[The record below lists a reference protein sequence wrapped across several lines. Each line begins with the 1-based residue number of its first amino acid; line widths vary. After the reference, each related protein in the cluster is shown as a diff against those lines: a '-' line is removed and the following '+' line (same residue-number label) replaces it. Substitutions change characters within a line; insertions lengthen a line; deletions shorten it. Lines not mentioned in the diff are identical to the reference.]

1 MKTVGVI
8 AEYNPFH
15 NGHAWHMQEA
25 KRISGADFC
34 VVVMSGNFV
43 QRGAPATLDKY
54 ARTQMA
60 LACGADLVLE
70 LPVSWAL
77 GSAEYFASGAVSL
90 LNSLDSVDF
99 LCFGSECGK
108 LAPLHETAQILNS
121 EPDEYRLFLKKNL
134 KAGKS
139 FPLARANALEQYL
152 PNAPVSSLLRE
163 PNNILGIEYLKAL
176 LRFDSRIQPFTI
188 SRTGSAYHSH
198 TLHGTFSSAT
208 ALRKLLDSA
217 KLSSLKSE
225 TPLPVYEILLG
236 ELGKS
241 CPVSIRDF
249 SPLLHYRLLSIA
261 SPEELTDF
269 QDVSAELADRMFRL
283 IPGFEDIEQF
293 ISLVKTKQYTESRIS
308 RCLFHILLDIRMETV
323 QAQQDNGWNSYARI
337 LGLRKKS
344 SSLLRKIKERS
355 CIPLITKLAD
365 AKKLLSPE
373 QMEFL
378 KKDIYAS
385 EVFQCVTTGKFKQGA
400 YSEYRRQIIL
410 WDER

>member
-1 MKTVGVI
+1 
-8 AEYNPFH
+8 
-15 NGHAWHMQEA
+15 
-25 KRISGADFC
+25 
-34 VVVMSGNFV
+34 
-43 QRGAPATLDKY
+43 
-54 ARTQMA
+54 
-60 LACGADLVLE
+60 
-70 LPVSWAL
+70 
-77 GSAEYFASGAVSL
+77 
-90 LNSLDSVDF
+90 
-99 LCFGSECGK
+99 
-108 LAPLHETAQILNS
+108 
-121 EPDEYRLFLKKNL
+121 
-134 KAGKS
+134 
-139 FPLARANALEQYL
+139 
-152 PNAPVSSLLRE
+152 
-163 PNNILGIEYLKAL
+163 
-176 LRFDSRIQPFTI
+176 
-188 SRTGSAYHSH
+188 
-198 TLHGTFSSAT
+198 
-208 ALRKLLDSA
+208 
-217 KLSSLKSE
+217 
-225 TPLPVYEILLG
+225 
-236 ELGKS
+236 
-241 CPVSIRDF
+241 
-249 SPLLHYRLLSIA
+249 
-261 SPEELTDF
+261 
-269 QDVSAELADRMFRL
+269 MFRL

>member
-43 QRGAPATLDKY
+43 QRGAPAILDKY

-139 FPLARANALEQYL
+139 FPLARANAL
-152 PNAPVSSLLRE
+152 
-163 PNNILGIEYLKAL
+163 
-176 LRFDSRIQPFTI
+176 
-188 SRTGSAYHSH
+188 
-198 TLHGTFSSAT
+198 
-208 ALRKLLDSA
+208 
-217 KLSSLKSE
+217 
-225 TPLPVYEILLG
+225 
-236 ELGKS
+236 
-241 CPVSIRDF
+241 
-249 SPLLHYRLLSIA
+249 
-261 SPEELTDF
+261 
-269 QDVSAELADRMFRL
+269 
-283 IPGFEDIEQF
+283 
-293 ISLVKTKQYTESRIS
+293 
-308 RCLFHILLDIRMETV
+308 
-323 QAQQDNGWNSYARI
+323 
-337 LGLRKKS
+337 
-344 SSLLRKIKERS
+344 
-355 CIPLITKLAD
+355 
-365 AKKLLSPE
+365 
-373 QMEFL
+373 
-378 KKDIYAS
+378 
-385 EVFQCVTTGKFKQGA
+385 
-400 YSEYRRQIIL
+400 
-410 WDER
+410 